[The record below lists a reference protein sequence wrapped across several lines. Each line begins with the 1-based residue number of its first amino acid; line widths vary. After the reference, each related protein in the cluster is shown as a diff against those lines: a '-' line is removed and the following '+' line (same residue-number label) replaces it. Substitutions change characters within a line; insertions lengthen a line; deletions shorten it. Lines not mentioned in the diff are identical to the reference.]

1 MAPFRIVIVGGGIAG
16 FTAAIALRGI
26 NRQII
31 VLEQSALN
39 KEIGA
44 LISLQP
50 NAVKIAESQWNLR
63 RDFLDAKQMIDEGF
77 RVYNTDGDLVS
88 TIPLKTQEKYG
99 AERLLFH
106 RRDLHEALKNAA
118 VSSKRAGDP
127 VLVRTSSRVTGCD
140 VVNGIVNLDGG
151 ESIQG
156 DLIVGADG
164 IHSVLRKHVIVD
176 SATPIFTGH
185 SAYRLMV
192 PTEVLEREEPEFCSK
207 INPREPFTSMIVAH
221 NCRLIM
227 GPGRQGEVY
236 GIVALVPD
244 DQMNEDPALKQSWV
258 SEGDLEKMLHTF
270 HDFPPWVTRIFR
282 HSVDLGLWQLRD
294 MDPLKIW
301 HRGRVILI
309 GDAAHAMLPTQ
320 GQGAS
325 QAIEDS
331 EALGSFFEGIHE
343 SPAFQDLSTILEDV
357 FQSRHSRVS
366 SIQAYSREAAKPG
379 TAQGNKSVTMNPEQF
394 MDFNCQY
401 HGAKDW
407 QSRQG
412 VTR

>member
-50 NAVKIAESQWNLR
+50 NAVRIAESQWNLR
-63 RDFLDAKQMIDEGF
+63 RDFLDAQQMIDEGF
-77 RVYNTDGDLVS
+77 RVYNTDGDLVN

-118 VSSKRAGDP
+118 VSSERAGDP

-164 IHSVLRKHVIVD
+164 
-176 SATPIFTGH
+176 
-185 SAYRLMV
+185 M
-192 PTEVLEREEPEFCSK
+192 
-207 INPREPFTSMIVAH
+207 
-221 NCRLIM
+221 
-227 GPGRQGEVY
+227 
-236 GIVALVPD
+236 
-244 DQMNEDPALKQSWV
+244 
-258 SEGDLEKMLHTF
+258 
-270 HDFPPWVTRIFR
+270 
-282 HSVDLGLWQLRD
+282 
-294 MDPLKIW
+294 
-301 HRGRVILI
+301 
-309 GDAAHAMLPTQ
+309 
-320 GQGAS
+320 
-325 QAIEDS
+325 
-331 EALGSFFEGIHE
+331 
-343 SPAFQDLSTILEDV
+343 
-357 FQSRHSRVS
+357 
-366 SIQAYSREAAKPG
+366 
-379 TAQGNKSVTMNPEQF
+379 
-394 MDFNCQY
+394 
-401 HGAKDW
+401 
-407 QSRQG
+407 
-412 VTR
+412 